1 MRMLRTGPTRR
12 GGSLASSPA
21 REPASSD
28 APRRRRRLSPPTLR
42 RWLEDKREPA
52 YRFAQIASWLYARGA
67 QSFEAMSNLPR
78 SLRAALAEDFTQP
91 ALTAERVDRSSDGTR
106 KLLFRLEDG
115 RVVESVLIPDP
126 PRLTLCISSQ
136 AGCAMGCGFCATA
149 RLGLLRHLTPDEIV
163 GQVLGAQEH
172 YVPEEHLT
180 NIVFMGMG
188 EPLHNYDAVVDAVG
202 VLTAPWGCG
211 ISPRRI
217 TVSTVGL
224 VPQMQRLMTETNVN
238 LAVSLTAP
246 TDEQR
251 APLVPINRKYP
262 VATLIGACRELP
274 IPHRRRVTFEYVL
287 LAGVNDS
294 LVDANRLVHLLR
306 GIRCKVNLI
315 PFNPFPDS
323 GFERPADE
331 VVEAFRRYLDAA
343 HVHAT
348 VRQSRGRDVAAACG
362 QLAGT
367 SA

>member
-1 MRMLRTGPTRR
+1 
-12 GGSLASSPA
+12 LASSSA
-21 REPASSD
+21 RENSS
-28 APRRRRRLSPPTLR
+28 PEGGRVRRLTPDDLR
-42 RWLEDKREPA
+42 RWLEERGEPA
-52 YRFAQIASWLYARGA
+52 YRFAQISSWLYGRGA
-67 QSFEAMSNLPR
+67 RSFDAMSNLSR
-78 SLRAALAEDFTQP
+78 ELRAALADEFALP
-91 ALTAERVDRSSDGTR
+91 ALVAERVDHSRDGTR
-106 KLLFRLEDG
+106 KLLFRLGDG
-115 RVVESVLIPDP
+115 RVVESVIIPDP

-136 AGCAMGCGFCATA
+136 AGCAMGCAFCATA

-172 YVPEEHLT
+172 FAAHEQLT

-188 EPLHNYDAVVDAVG
+188 EPLHNYDGVVAAVG

-211 ISPRRI
+211 ISGRRI

-224 VPQMQRLMTETNVN
+224 VPQMRRLMAETGVN

-251 APLVPINRKYP
+251 DQLVPLNRKYP
-262 VATLIGACRELP
+262 VAALLDACRELP
-274 IPHRRRVTFEYVL
+274 IPHRRRITFEYVL

-315 PFNPFPDS
+315 PFNPFPGS
-323 GFERPADE
+323 GFERPTDE
-331 VVEAFRRYLDAA
+331 TVEAFRRHLDAA

-348 VRQSRGRDVAAACG
+348 VRHSRGRDVAAACG
-362 QLAGT
+362 QLAGAAA
-367 SA
+367 SGEAADARG